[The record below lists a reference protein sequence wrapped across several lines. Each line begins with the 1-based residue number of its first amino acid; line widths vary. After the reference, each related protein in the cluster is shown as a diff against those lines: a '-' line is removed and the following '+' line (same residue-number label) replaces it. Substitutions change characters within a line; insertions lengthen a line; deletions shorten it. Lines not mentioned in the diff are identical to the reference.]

1 MFLPFVTTIFVND
14 MRKIVRLVAVLALLI
29 MPAAVLQGK
38 KPKKKVKPV
47 VVESVEALKALQDGA
62 AVDARG
68 LEVVA
73 VSTRSVLLSDGN
85 GLVLVPDQQIVS
97 VGDKVNAIGTKATE
111 EDQAVLQCT
120 EMKVTGSGDVLQNT
134 LWADISET
142 SAPMTPVKVTGVLES
157 RIRPEAADTR
167 ENFYVYIP
175 DARKKTPS
183 ARVVLHYPDWNGLSD
198 IMSSTVDLKGY
209 LFGITQGDIPE
220 YRVMVSSVAP
230 AAQPLNTVSSLG
242 MLAEG
247 TTFRVT
253 ATVTAVARKIM
264 TLSDF
269 TGSIQMK
276 VPDKTSVSRGM
287 RLTVKATIGKDA
299 LKDPSYSVLRGLSYT
314 GAPKIQLSGVAG
326 SFEGTMKPTP
336 GGYVLKN
343 VKLSAGDTF
352 TFPEGKGFRE
362 TGFVA
367 SSPAPLHGGKVSVGV
382 GQDGIYDIWYFPE
395 PEVGVVVPAGK
406 KAKASALGEVE
417 SDDDE
422 GEVIEPSFKD
432 KGIDDFKVWMSRQI
446 KFPKQLR
453 GTVTQGVV
461 TLGATVTEDGTLT
474 DVHVI
479 DSTDPLFAAE
489 ALRAART
496 SPKWTPATRD
506 GEPIEW
512 NISVPVIFLAQ

>member
-1 MFLPFVTTIFVND
+1 
-14 MRKIVRLVAVLALLI
+14 MRRIVRITAILALMI
-29 MPAAVLQGK
+29 MPCVVAQGK

-47 VVESVEALKALQDGA
+47 VVESVEALRALQDGA
-62 AVDARG
+62 SVDARG
-68 LEVVA
+68 LSVVA
-73 VSTRSVLLSDGN
+73 VSTRSVLLSDGS

-97 VGDKVNAIGTKATE
+97 VGDKVNAIGTKASE
-111 EDQAVLQCT
+111 EDMAVLQCT
-120 EMKVTGSGDVLQNT
+120 EMKVSGSGDVLQSIQ
-134 LWADISET
+134 WADISET
-142 SAPMTPVKVTGVLES
+142 SAPMTPVRVTGILES
-157 RIRPEAADTR
+157 RIRPEGTDTR
-167 ENFYVYIP
+167 ENFYVYMP

-183 ARVVLHYPDWNGLSD
+183 ARVVLHYPDWNSLSD

-209 LFGITQGDIPE
+209 LVGITGGDIPE
-220 YRVMVSSVAP
+220 YRVMVSSVES
-230 AAQPLNTVSSLG
+230 AAQPLYTVSSLG
-242 MLAEG
+242 MLGEG
-247 TTFRVT
+247 TTFRLT
-253 ATVTAVARKIM
+253 ATVTNVARKIM

-276 VPDKTSVSRGM
+276 VPDKTNVSRGM

-299 LKDPSYSVLRGLSYT
+299 LKDPTYSILRGLTYT
-314 GAPKIQLSGVAG
+314 GAPKIQLSGASG
-326 SFEGTMKPTP
+326 SFEGIMKPTP

-352 TFPEGKGFRE
+352 AFPGGKGFRE
-362 TGFVA
+362 NGFMA
-367 SSPAPLHGGKVSVGV
+367 SNPAPLHGGKVTVGV

-406 KAKASALGEVE
+406 KAKAFALGEVE
-417 SDDDE
+417 SEDDDADIVE
-422 GEVIEPSFKD
+422 PVFKAKGE
-432 KGIDDFKVWMSRQI
+432 DDFKAWISRQV

-461 TLGATVTEDGTLT
+461 TLGATVAEDGSLT

-512 NISVPVIFLAQ
+512 NITVPVIFQAQ

>member
-1 MFLPFVTTIFVND
+1 
-14 MRKIVRLVAVLALLI
+14 MRKLVRLVAVLALMI
-29 MPAAVLQGK
+29 MPAAMLQGK
-38 KPKKKVKPV
+38 KPKKKKPV
-47 VVESVEALKALQDGA
+47 VTESVAAFKALDDETS
-62 AVDARG
+62 VDLRG
-68 LEVVA
+68 ITVAA
-73 VSTRSVLLSDGN
+73 VSTRSVLLTDGQ
-85 GLVLVPDQQIVS
+85 GLILVPDQQIVS
-97 VGDKVNAIGTKATE
+97 VGDKVNALGLKATS
-111 EDQAVLQCT
+111 DDMAILQCT
-120 EMKVTGSGDVLQNT
+120 GIKVVGSADSIGETQ
-134 LWADISET
+134 WADIADDTPAMS
-142 SAPMTPVKVTGVLES
+142 PVKVTGILES
-157 RIRPEAADTR
+157 RIRPEGADTR

-175 DARKKTPS
+175 DTRKKTPS
-183 ARVVLHYPDWNGLSD
+183 ARVVLHYPDWNALSD
-198 IMSSTVDLKGY
+198 IMSSTVELKGY
-209 LFGITQGDIPE
+209 LLGITKGDIPE
-220 YRVMVSSVAP
+220 YRVMVSSVEP
-230 AAQPLNTVSSLG
+230 AAQPLYTVSSLG

-247 TTFRVT
+247 TTFRLT
-253 ATVTAVARKIM
+253 ATVTNVARKVM

-276 VPDKTSVSRGM
+276 VPDKTNVSRGM

-299 LKDPSYSVLRGLSYT
+299 LKDPSYSVLRGLTYT
-314 GAPKIQLSGVAG
+314 SSPKIQLSGASG
-326 SFEGTMKPTP
+326 SSFEGTMKPTP

-367 SSPAPLHGGKVSVGV
+367 SNPTPLQGGKVNVGA

-446 KFPKQLR
+446 KFPKKLR

-496 SPKWTPATRD
+496 SPKWTPASRD

-512 NISVPVIFLAQ
+512 NITVTVLFMAQ